1 MINVWL
7 TQTFINLLIIDLIV
21 KMSQKIKTKS
31 KKNSNKDLLKQSIM
45 NRVRKEGLTPYQQRF
60 ELFLSIN

>member
-7 TQTFINLLIIDLIV
+7 TQTFKNLLIIDLIM
-21 KMSQKIKTKS
+21 KMSQKTKL
-31 KKNSNKDLLKQSIM
+31 KKSSNKDLLKQSIM
-45 NRVRKEGLTPYQQRF
+45 NRVRNERLTYYQMF